1 MMMPPALSGMR
12 TSYLPAAKS
21 RPWTVKSK
29 GTLAMSRVC
38 ASPRTAVVRS
48 ASTKNGNGS
57 LILMTLILV
66 ALSPERFARTVP
78 EDLED
83 AHDTTH
89 SRTPCRVALWRPSR
103 MNATADAPPGTL
115 KQCSVL
121 LSADPLP
128 SANVAPAAART
139 KDLGP
144 EDGPRTKHEGP
155 RMRYTDMKCALIL
168 ELDSETLGHAIQRPA
183 IDTQDFRRSRPVA
196 AHGVEHVSQIPA
208 LEVVERWQ
216 I

>member
-115 KQCSVL
+115 KQCSGSFERG
-121 LSADPLP
+121 SAAFGERGTGRCTDQGPWTRGRTKNH
-128 SANVAPAAART
+128 ARRT
-139 KDLGP
+139 KD
-144 EDGPRTKHEGP
+144 
-155 RMRYTDMKCALIL
+155 ALY
-168 ELDSETLGHAIQRPA
+168 R
-183 IDTQDFRRSRPVA
+183 
-196 AHGVEHVSQIPA
+196 
-208 LEVVERWQ
+208 
-216 I
+216 